1 MKQNLNN
8 RKPKSLTEKA
18 AKSICQRR
26 AYDTDSAR
34 QTAQLRPIQSRIE
47 RITHRV
53 GE

>member
-1 MKQNLNN
+1 MKQNLNKQ
-8 RKPKSLTEKA
+8 KPKSQTEKA

-26 AYDTDSAR
+26 AYDTDVAR
-34 QTAQLRPIQSRIE
+34 QTMQLRPIQSGIE